1 MVEMIKFDNNSLKK
15 NNNEPNSP
23 NLLFSN
29 LKDIEVNVLNSKNN
43 FETVIIDA
51 YQKIQNNPIYSKE
64 LELIFKKANE
74 SIENNKNIILTK
86 NILDKLS
93 RITNYKDNQIL
104 NSVGNIYLNL
114 LKKDNLFALEND
126 NSIIIIFINDIINLN
141 NLLNETT
148 LKIRLENAK
157 IKYLQKIS
165 KNLTLDDEQRTI
177 IDGILDDYNKKFR
190 NIKCDSFTTMI
201 NSTIENLNSL
211 SNLFEQYNLIIENIA
226 NIHELIEKI
235 DLNKET
241 YEDKINFAKIFC
253 YLLFNKKY
261 IFNSNISY
269 SNDVETTKAYY
280 DGEKTDDVLLIINN
294 EKYIITYDED
304 IENYKEY
311 LITFIIKFVEKLK
324 LIDEFDL
331 IFVILILFQR
341 IYFAY
346 YDDNNIIPDKNK
358 FNELLSNL
366 LISICQYER
375 ESNDVEM
382 MKHFLKYILN
392 NKNPSN
398 NELQELLK
406 KKMKE
411 KENDQTY
418 DFEIFYYDNFI
429 PRYEGINL
437 FNNDDTIGFFNEIN
451 ISPATI
457 KTFYIET
464 NKKYSIID
472 FTWSIEDY
480 DITCKITNENED
492 KIIYDG
498 YKKSSYDT
506 PIKFILFE
514 TEPIKYKIIFDNYY
528 SWFTSK
534 KIKYKI
540 NIFYPEYPFY
550 ISKKIAY
557 SHFREQLINQGNTE
571 DFYEHLDKICKINYL
586 NNKSFN
592 AGYIYNNIARL
603 QEMLNEGIVSISN
616 IYIDMKKK
624 KFYNEKFEEFVLD
637 NDTFENYIKDNLYL
651 ENIFN
656 ICNIYNISKEQIRGN
671 DIEDF
676 LGFNP
681 QFKNMTF
688 QQMEF
693 VIFFCSNL
701 SDIVLLTNLF
711 KKTFNKDDIS
721 NIVIQLLYI
730 KNIGYQIAVYKDQ
743 NLLINNEVFN
753 DINVNVNL
761 EKNVEIFKNFFNENK
776 DVTIEI
782 NILSNDEQISS
793 LKIGNSIK
801 EIVEDSMK
809 KNIKINLND
818 SDLFFEASNTG
829 EVFQLK

>member
-23 NLLFSN
+23 ILLFSN

-437 FNNDDTIGFFNEIN
+437 FNNDDTIGFLNEIN

-730 KNIGYQIAVYKDQ
+730 KNIGYQIAVYKDK

-801 EIVEDSMK
+801 EIIEDSMK

>member
-1 MVEMIKFDNNSLKK
+1 MTSE
-15 NNNEPNSP
+15 
-23 NLLFSN
+23 
-29 LKDIEVNVLNSKNN
+29 
-43 FETVIIDA
+43 
-51 YQKIQNNPIYSKE
+51 NP
-64 LELIFKKANE
+64 
-74 SIENNKNIILTK
+74 
-86 NILDKLS
+86 
-93 RITNYKDNQIL
+93 
-104 NSVGNIYLNL
+104 
-114 LKKDNLFALEND
+114 
-126 NSIIIIFINDIINLN
+126 
-141 NLLNETT
+141 
-148 LKIRLENAK
+148 
-157 IKYLQKIS
+157 
-165 KNLTLDDEQRTI
+165 
-177 IDGILDDYNKKFR
+177 
-190 NIKCDSFTTMI
+190 
-201 NSTIENLNSL
+201 
-211 SNLFEQYNLIIENIA
+211 
-226 NIHELIEKI
+226 
-235 DLNKET
+235 
-241 YEDKINFAKIFC
+241 
-253 YLLFNKKY
+253 
-261 IFNSNISY
+261 SY
-269 SNDVETTKAYY
+269 S
-280 DGEKTDDVLLIINN
+280 I
-294 EKYIITYDED
+294 KYIIIGDSGVGKSNILLRYSKDKFDPNHRATLGIEFVNKRINFKGTNYTIQIWDTAGQEDYKSITRGYYKSSACAFIVYD
-304 IENYKEY
+304 ITK
-311 LITFIIKFVEKLK
+311 LITFKNIENWIKDCLNLSPKNIQLVLIGNKSDLEENREVEYDMGKNFA
-324 LIDEFDL
+324 DENNM
-331 IFVILILFQR
+331 IFFETSAFQR
-341 IYFAY
+341 IYFAC
-346 YDDNNIIPDKNK
+346 YDNIILIPYKNK

-366 LISICQYER
+366 LISICQYQR

-382 MKHFLKYILN
+382 MKHFLNFILN

-398 NELQELLK
+398 HHLQELLK
-406 KKMKE
+406 KMKE
-411 KENDQTY
+411 KEKDQTY
-418 DFEIFYYDNFI
+418 DFEIFYYENFI
-429 PRYEGINL
+429 PQYEGINL

-457 KTFYIET
+457 KTFYVET

-603 QEMLNEGIVSISN
+603 QEMLNEGIVSIYN
-616 IYIDMKKK
+616 IYIDITQK
-624 KFYNEKFEEFVLD
+624 KFYNENFESFVLD

-701 SDIVLLTNLF
+701 SDTVLLTNLF

-753 DINVNVNL
+753 DINVNESL
-761 EKNVEIFKNFFNENK
+761 EKNVEVFKNFFNENK

>member
-753 DINVNVNL
+753 DINVNENL

-809 KNIKINLND
+809 KNIKINLNN

>member
-1 MVEMIKFDNNSLKK
+1 MVEMIRIDNNYEKN
-15 NNNEPNSP
+15 NNNEPNSS
-23 NLLFSN
+23 NLSFSN
-29 LKDIEVNVLNSKNN
+29 LKDIEVNVLNPKNN
-43 FETVIIDA
+43 FENAIIDA

-64 LELIFKKANE
+64 LELIFKKINE
-74 SIENNKNIILTK
+74 SIQNNKTIILTK
-86 NILDKLS
+86 NILDKLN
-93 RITNYKDNQIL
+93 RITNYKDNKIL
-104 NSVGNIYLNL
+104 NSIVKIYLNL
-114 LKKDNLFALEND
+114 LQKDNLFALEND
-126 NSIIIIFINDIINLN
+126 NSIIITFINNIINLN

-148 LKIRLENAK
+148 LKTRLESAK

-165 KNLTLDDEQRTI
+165 KNLTLDDEQREI

-190 NIKCDSFTTMI
+190 NIKCDSFSKMI
-201 NSTIENLNSL
+201 NSIIENLNSL

-235 DLNKET
+235 DLSKET
-241 YEDKINFAKIFC
+241 SEDKINFTKIFC
-253 YLLFNKKY
+253 YLLFNRKY
-261 IFNSNISY
+261 IFNSNNSY
-269 SNDVETTKAYY
+269 SNDFETTISYFN
-280 DGEKTDDVLLIINN
+280 GEKTEDVFNIINN
-294 EKYIITYDED
+294 EKYIISYDED
-304 IENYKEY
+304 IENYKEH
-311 LITFIIKFVEKLK
+311 LISFIIRFVERLK
-324 LIDEFDL
+324 NIDEFDL

-346 YDDNNIIPDKNK
+346 YDDIILIPYKNK

-366 LISICQYER
+366 LISICQYQR

-382 MKHFLKYILN
+382 MKHFLNFILN

-398 NELQELLK
+398 NDLQELLK

-411 KENDQTY
+411 KEKDETY
-418 DFEIFYYDNFI
+418 DFEIFYYENFI
-429 PRYEGINL
+429 PQYEGINV

-451 ISPATI
+451 ISAATI

-464 NKKYSIID
+464 KKKYSIID
-472 FTWSIEDY
+472 FTWSIDDY

-498 YKKSSYDT
+498 YKKSCYDT
-506 PIKFILFE
+506 PIKLILFE

-571 DFYEHLDKICKINYL
+571 DFYEHLDKVCKINYF

-603 QEMLNEGIVSISN
+603 QEMLNEGIVSIYN
-616 IYIDMKKK
+616 IYIDITQK
-624 KFYNEKFEEFVLD
+624 KFYNENFESFVLD
-637 NDTFENYIKDNLYL
+637 NDTFENYIKETLDF
-651 ENIFN
+651 ENMFN

-676 LGFNP
+676 LGFVP
-681 QFKNMTF
+681 KFKNMTF
-688 QQMEF
+688 QQMEYI
-693 VIFFCSNL
+693 IFFCSNL
-701 SDIVLLTNLF
+701 SDIVLLINIF
-711 KKTFNKDDIS
+711 KKTFNKDNFS
-721 NIVIQLLYI
+721 NILIQLLYI
-730 KNIGYQIAVYKDQ
+730 KNIGYQISVYKDQ

-753 DINVNVNL
+753 DINLNENL
-761 EKNVEIFKNFFNENK
+761 ENNVKVFKNFFNANK
-776 DVTIEI
+776 DDSIEI

-793 LKIGNSIK
+793 SMIGHSIK
-801 EIVEDSMK
+801 EIIEDSMK
-809 KNIKINLND
+809 KNIKININD
-818 SDLFFEASNTG
+818 TNLFFEASNTG

>member
-1 MVEMIKFDNNSLKK
+1 MVEMIKLDK
-15 NNNEPNSP
+15 NNI
-23 NLLFSN
+23 
-29 LKDIEVNVLNSKNN
+29 KDIEVNILNPKNN
-43 FETVIIDA
+43 FEYEIIDI
-51 YQKIQNNPIYSKE
+51 YQKIQNNPIYSEE
-64 LELIFKKANE
+64 LELIFNKVNE
-74 SIENNKNIILTK
+74 TIKNNKTIILTK

-93 RITNYKDNQIL
+93 RITNYNDNKIL
-104 NSVGNIYLNL
+104 DSIGKIYLNL

-126 NSIIIIFINDIINLN
+126 NSIIIIFINNIINLD
-141 NLLNETT
+141 NLLKETT
-148 LKIRLENAK
+148 LKIRLERAK

-165 KNLTLDDEQRTI
+165 NNLTLDDEQRKI

-190 NIKCDSFTTMI
+190 NIQFDSFTLMI
-201 NSTIENLNSL
+201 NSIIQNLNSL
-211 SNLFEQYNLIIENIA
+211 SNLFEQYNLIVENIA
-226 NIHELIEKI
+226 TIRELIEKN

-241 YEDKINFAKIFC
+241 SEDKINFIKIFC

-753 DINVNVNL
+753 DINVNESL
-761 EKNVEIFKNFFNENK
+761 EKNVEVFKNFFNENK